1 MPSRILDNMN
11 APANLPH
18 EKRASVFKSNR
29 SQAVRIP
36 KEFAFAEG
44 VGQVYVHREGTSLVL
59 TPVDDFWDD
68 FFDRPPCPDFP
79 DRGPQGEYEVRETF

>member
-11 APANLPH
+11 APANLPS

-36 KEFAFAEG
+36 KEFAFPDG
-44 VGQVYVHREGTSLVL
+44 VGQVYIRREGASLIL
-59 TPVDDFWDD
+59 TPIDDFWDR
-68 FFDRPPCPDFP
+68 FFDKGPDHSFP
-79 DRGPQGEYEVRETF
+79 ERFPQGEYEVREEF